1 MKRLRILPA
10 LIGLSILLIG
20 IATGCNSKD
29 DDNSNNVSQLWSKYA
44 KWRDQ
49 NNAFFNSQRD
59 SIGDDG
65 KLFYTSLIPAWNPQA
80 EVLVHYFSDR
90 EATAGNLAPM
100 LTSTCDVIY
109 ITKLINGTAVDSSY
123 TKTEFGRGIA
133 RFNLKNSIQGFAIT
147 LMDMHVG
154 DSVQVLI
161 PYTLAYGAS
170 TQQKFLPFSH
180 LVMNIRLVDIP
191 FYEIRQ

>member
-10 LIGLSILLIG
+10 LICLSVLLVCLTT
-20 IATGCNSKD
+20 TGCNSD
-29 DDNSNNVSQLWSKYA
+29 DDDSNTSKVWDKYSE
-44 KWRDQ
+44 WRDK
-49 NNAFFNSQRD
+49 NNTFFAAQRD

-65 KLFYTSLIPAWNPQA
+65 KLFYTSLIPSWNPKA
-80 EVLVHYFSDR
+80 EVLIHYFGDR
-90 EATAGNLAPM
+90 NENAGNLSPM

-109 ITKLINGTAVDSSY
+109 SVKLLNGTQVDSSY
-123 TKTEFGRGIA
+123 DKTEYGRGIA
-133 RFNLKNSIQGFAIT
+133 RFNLQKSTQGFAIA

-170 TQQKFLPFSH
+170 TQQKFLPFSN